1 MRNIL
6 KYFASFNKR
15 PEIELKKNDNRIIEF
30 TILFYK
36 YKERIYNYAL
46 KMLNDKMRA
55 EDIVQDVFIKLFENL
70 DYINNKQSVCYWL
83 FKTARNELMTFF
95 RSTKNKK
102 LISQTIALDDV
113 VTETTKSLFDEI
125 ENQETCKLI
134 LAELEN
140 MNEDFKEVFV
150 LKEYSGLS
158 YKEIAALL
166 SIDEEL
172 VKSRLYKAR
181 QKLITKISKLVE

>member
-6 KYFASFNKR
+6 KYFASFNKQ

-70 DYINNKQSVCYWL
+70 DNIHNKQSVNYWL

-102 LISQTIALDDV
+102 LISQAVALDEV
-113 VTETTKSLFDEI
+113 VSETTKSLFEEI

-140 MNEDFKEVFV
+140 MNEDFREVFV

-158 YKEIAALL
+158 YKEISALL